1 MRGPKSCGE
10 RCPACAFRCELPQ
23 HRRGYRSCD
32 ADRLRLPGG
41 ALSARGAGGARR
53 ARLPP
58 WVVRVASRVLRRIRQ
73 RGVTPAAAASSH
85 RGLLGHVQPGP
96 RSACG
101 ISSSAAGSTGS
112 KSICSRPSRRSERN
126 RLKGC
131 PSPKQDRLPATRSRS
146 ARWVGCRYV
155 VLAAVSRA
163 AGWCASDRA

>member
-1 MRGPKSCGE
+1 VHSDANFHNIVVGTDRVTLIDWDY
-10 RCPACAFRCELPQ
+10 PAVRYRLEELE
-23 HRRGYRSCD
+23 G
-32 ADRLRLPGG
+32 LE
-41 ALSARGAGGARR
+41 

-131 PSPKQDRLPATRSRS
+131 PSPKQTVYRQRGHGAP
-146 ARWVGCRYV
+146 
-155 VLAAVSRA
+155 
-163 AGWCASDRA
+163 AGWGAGTLC